1 MNIALL
7 IPITS
12 SGRQWNNLYD
22 SYLINLTLTTF
33 WLTKNDCYNYTFYLG
48 FDEDDHL
55 FNNSNNIELLEKIFD
70 ELNLKL
76 NITIYKNVKKGHLTI
91 LWNILYQKAYDD
103 NNDYYYQC
111 GDDIQFK
118 TKDWVKD
125 SVEILIKN
133 NNFGVSG
140 PNNID
145 TSNIL
150 LTLTQA
156 MVSRTHMEL
165 FGYLYPPSIIN
176 WYCDNWISEV
186 YQPKYFFK
194 LNEHFAPNVGG
205 AERYLI
211 ERDKSAYLNELIIG
225 QEKVNNYIANNFN

>member
-12 SGRQWNNLYD
+12 QGRQWKNLYD
-22 SYLINLTLTTF
+22 SYFINLTLATF
-33 WLTKNDCYNYTFYLG
+33 LLTKNDCYNYTFYLG
-48 FDEDDHL
+48 FDEDDSL

-76 NITIYKNVKKGHLTI
+76 NITIYKNVTKGHLTL

-103 NNDYYYQC
+103 NNDYFYQC
-111 GDDIQFK
+111 GDDIDFK

-140 PNNID
+140 PNNTDI
-145 TSNIL
+145 SNI
-150 LTLTQA
+150 TLTQA
-156 MVSRTHMEL
+156 MVSRKHMEL

-186 YQPKYFFK
+186 YLPNYFFK
-194 LNEHFAPNVGG
+194 LNQHYAPNLGG
-205 AERYLI
+205 PERYNI
-211 ERDKSAYLNELIIG
+211 ERDKTSYLDELIIG
-225 QEKVNNYIANNFN
+225 QEKVNNYIAKNFN

>member
-12 SGRQWNNLYD
+12 QGRQWKNLYD
-22 SYLINLTLTTF
+22 SYFINLTLATF
-33 WLTKNDCYNYTFYLG
+33 LLTKNDCYNYTFYLG
-48 FDEDDHL
+48 FDEDDSL

-76 NITIYKNVKKGHLTI
+76 NITIYKNVTKGHLTL

-103 NNDYYYQC
+103 NNDYFYQC
-111 GDDIQFK
+111 GDDIDFK

-140 PNNID
+140 PNNTDI
-145 TSNIL
+145 SNI
-150 LTLTQA
+150 TLTQA
-156 MVSRTHMEL
+156 MVSRKHMEL

-176 WYCDNWISEV
+176 WYCDNWLSNI
-186 YQPKYFFK
+186 YLPNHYFQ
-194 LNEHFAPNVGG
+194 LNQHYAPNLGG
-205 AERYLI
+205 PERYNI
-211 ERDKSAYLNELIIG
+211 ERDKTSYLDELIIG
-225 QEKVNNYIANNFN
+225 QEKVNNYIAKNFN